1 MTPGMNASIALA
13 PANEES
19 VESRAAV
26 GEQHRG
32 DVLFVLA
39 CLAVGGS
46 ERKIARMANRLKND
60 GMAVSLTCLNGLYTL
75 ESGLRRD
82 LPGQRGARDHVAGLF
97 CGRGSVCV
105 GHHGSPV
112 GAGAACRGSS
122 GWRPWDGATQ
132 AGCELLTHP
141 GTGRRWTGFCGP
153 AGHLR
158 TKECKFADALFV

>member
-19 VESRAAV
+19 VEARAAV

-46 ERKIARMANRLKND
+46 ERKIARMANRLKDD
-60 GMAVSLTCLNGLYTL
+60 GMAVSLACLNGPYTL

-82 LPGQRGARDHVAGLF
+82 LPVHKLERRGKLSLGAIWKLRRIIRKERPATVASVNLYSSLYVACATVFMRDRPRTVALIIKSAR
-97 CGRGSVCV
+97 
-105 GHHGSPV
+105 
-112 GAGAACRGSS
+112 
-122 GWRPWDGATQ
+122 
-132 AGCELLTHP
+132 
-141 GTGRRWTGFCGP
+141 
-153 AGHLR
+153 
-158 TKECKFADALFV
+158 